1 MRRSFADTEAP
12 LALAPQSTFEPVEIA
27 LWGLTYDVDGTRLLD
42 GVTARFDHGQSA
54 AVLGPSGAGKS
65 TLLGVLGG
73 HAGGNVGGAL
83 RLNGVAPS
91 AAPARRRSP
100 PETRERAALATLAR
114 PRLLRALDAAA
125 NFFARDHR
133 RGLRSSAP

>member
-91 AAPARRRSP
+91 AAEQRFASSTLPQDDFVHG
-100 PETRERAALATLAR
+100 ALTVRHQGGKRVRHSQLQ
-114 PRLLRALDAAA
+114 RLLSRPLSTR
-125 NFFARDHR
+125 F
-133 RGLRSSAP
+133 G